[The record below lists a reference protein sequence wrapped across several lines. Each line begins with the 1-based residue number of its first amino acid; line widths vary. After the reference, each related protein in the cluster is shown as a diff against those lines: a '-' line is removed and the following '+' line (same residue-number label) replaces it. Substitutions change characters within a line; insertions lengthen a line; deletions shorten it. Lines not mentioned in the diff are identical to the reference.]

1 MLEDFEAVKDRM
13 SFAASLFASTI
24 NEVKFD
30 GRLQASCLA
39 AFISTLKETGF
50 LNESV
55 DMAVSLDGK
64 VLRNEEAAD
73 HCE

>member
-1 MLEDFEAVKDRM
+1 MLEEFEEIKDRM
-13 SFAASLFASTI
+13 SFAASLFATTI

-30 GRLQASCLA
+30 GFLQAACLG
-39 AFISTLKETGF
+39 AFISSLKESGF

-55 DMAVSLDGK
+55 DMAVSYNGK